1 MVVHRT
7 NSLNNKCTS
16 ELIIIMFFLLSN
28 GLGSF
33 GFLYLIYLRCK
44 ISSVKI
50 YTKGFPFLKLKLILL
65 YIFGVGYMFH
75 SGLYVWK
82 HTFPE
87 DCSEY
92 SWLNCIYE
100 ILSMLYIFIIFVYF
114 ALIYNRK
121 FEPNIRK
128 HYIVLTFIV
137 TANVCIWL
145 NAIAF
150 ESNFLNGQLANST
163 KPLNTA
169 EVAIDKIDTFCSPAM
184 VEFSLMVIDIMF
196 TENHSVAYSSNWNLY
211 TSWDKNKPGKKILLM
226 IVQIALSFLALA
238 FFAFVFTVVLIT
250 KPTDELLDYP
260 VHFSVYIC
268 FELIIKL
275 IMLASVSVC
284 FLIDRKNLKCKINA
298 SSAVLILTTICNVL
312 YHIVYCV
319 FLIRDGF
326 KKPNAWCKGLSLIVN
341 IVSIILAIL
350 QTRYIIGI
358 NSNYFL
364 CSRFLKLQKWPQTNF
379 VYYASYVLAVF
390 NLGLWICDSV
400 GEDRS
405 SVFNALHYWAHK
417 NLVSSILY
425 TAFFPITIFFR
436 FQTGLEF
443 LEFFWEH
450 KTVPH
455 KRRHSDS
462 ELSSEKLAKT
472 L

>member
-1 MVVHRT
+1 
-7 NSLNNKCTS
+7 
-16 ELIIIMFFLLSN
+16 
-28 GLGSF
+28 
-33 GFLYLIYLRCK
+33 
-44 ISSVKI
+44 
-50 YTKGFPFLKLKLILL
+50 
-65 YIFGVGYMFH
+65 MFH

-82 HTFPE
+82 HTLHE

-100 ILSMLYIFIIFVYF
+100 IFSMLYIFIIFVYF
-114 ALIYNRK
+114 ALIHNRK
-121 FEPNIRK
+121 FESNVK
-128 HYIVLTFIV
+128 EHYIVLTFIV

-150 ESNFLNGQLANST
+150 KSNILNDPPDINNSST
-163 KPLNTA
+163 TNSNKSLNAA

-184 VEFSLMVIDIMF
+184 VEFSLMVIDLIF

-211 TSWDKNKPGKKILLM
+211 TSWDKNKPGKKLLLL
-226 IVQIALSFLALA
+226 IVKIALSFLALA

-250 KPTDELLDYP
+250 KPKEKRFEHPDY
-260 VHFSVYIC
+260 FSVYFC

-275 IMLASVSVC
+275 IMLASVSAC
-284 FLIDRKNLKCKINA
+284 LLIDWKNLKCKINA
-298 SSAVLILTTICNVL
+298 SSAVLIFTTICNVI
-312 YHIVYCV
+312 YHISYCV
-319 FLIRDGF
+319 SFKFDGF
-326 KKPNAWCKGLSLIVN
+326 EKPNLWSKVLSLIVN
-341 IVSIILAIL
+341 IFSIILAIL
-350 QTRYIIGI
+350 QTRYLIGI

-364 CSRFLKLQKWPQTNF
+364 CSRFLKLQKWSRTNF

-390 NLGLWICDSV
+390 NFGLWICDSV

-405 SVFNALHYWAHK
+405 SVFNVLHYWANE

-450 KTVPH
+450 KTVPN

>member
-1 MVVHRT
+1 
-7 NSLNNKCTS
+7 
-16 ELIIIMFFLLSN
+16 
-28 GLGSF
+28 
-33 GFLYLIYLRCK
+33 
-44 ISSVKI
+44 
-50 YTKGFPFLKLKLILL
+50 
-65 YIFGVGYMFH
+65 
-75 SGLYVWK
+75 
-82 HTFPE
+82 
-87 DCSEY
+87 
-92 SWLNCIYE
+92 
-100 ILSMLYIFIIFVYF
+100 
-114 ALIYNRK
+114 
-121 FEPNIRK
+121 
-128 HYIVLTFIV
+128 
-137 TANVCIWL
+137 
-145 NAIAF
+145 
-150 ESNFLNGQLANST
+150 
-163 KPLNTA
+163 
-169 EVAIDKIDTFCSPAM
+169 
-184 VEFSLMVIDIMF
+184 
-196 TENHSVAYSSNWNLY
+196 
-211 TSWDKNKPGKKILLM
+211 M

-450 KTVPH
+450 KTVPN

>member
-1 MVVHRT
+1 
-7 NSLNNKCTS
+7 
-16 ELIIIMFFLLSN
+16 MFFLLSN

-50 YTKGFPFLKLKLILL
+50 YTKGFPFSKLKLILL

-82 HTFPE
+82 HTLHE

-100 ILSMLYIFIIFVYF
+100 IFSMLYIFIIFVYF
-114 ALIYNRK
+114 VLVYNRK
-121 FEPNIRK
+121 FEPNVK
-128 HYIVLTFIV
+128 EHYIVLTFIV

-150 ESNFLNGQLANST
+150 KSNLLNGQPADGYNIST
-163 KPLNTA
+163 TNFNKSLNTA
-169 EVAIDKIDTFCSPAM
+169 EVAIEKIDTFCSPAM
-184 VEFSLMVIDIMF
+184 VEFSLMVIDLMF

-211 TSWDKNKPGKKILLM
+211 TSWDKNKPGKKILLI
-226 IVQIALSFLALA
+226 IVKIALSFLALA

-250 KPTDELLDYP
+250 KAKEEQFNHLDY
-260 VHFSVYIC
+260 FSVYFC

-275 IMLASVSVC
+275 IMLVSVSAC
-284 FLIDRKNLKCKINA
+284 LLKDRKNLKCKINA
-298 SSAVLILTTICNVL
+298 SSALLIFTASCNVL
-312 YHIVYCV
+312 YHISYVVVVCIK
-319 FLIRDGF
+319 FDGF
-326 KKPNAWCKGLSLIVN
+326 ENPNPWSKVLSLIVN
-341 IVSIILAIL
+341 ILSIILAIL
-350 QTRYIIGI
+350 QTMYIIGI
-358 NSNYFL
+358 NSNYYL
-364 CSRFLKLQKWPQTNF
+364 CSRFPKLQNWSRTNF
-379 VYYASYVLAVF
+379 VYFASYVLAVF
-390 NLGLWICDSV
+390 NFGLWICDSV
-400 GEDRS
+400 GEDRP
-405 SVFNALHYWAHK
+405 SVFNFLHYWASK
-417 NLVSSILY
+417 KLVSSIFY

-450 KTVPH
+450 NTVPN

-462 ELSSEKLAKT
+462 ELSIKNLAKT